1 MFSLQCLFC
10 NHDNPVEAKYC
21 MECGSQ
27 MNLKLCK
34 QCEAINERT
43 APSCH
48 NCRAA
53 FPTERVAKR
62 PEIGYPITEGVSSST
77 RSPHTRS
84 GNAARPWRM
93 LSLISILVFAG
104 ITYFLYRQP
113 SLAPN
118 MIEVPES
125 APAEV
130 SLSDTPADSV
140 GAGSSAEVADPPIS
154 KSMMQETNA
163 EATTPPLTETKPRMR
178 QTKSASSAT
187 SASNQPV
194 QAEPAAPMS
203 SKERL
208 RNRGDYFNRNDVTR
222 PRP

>member
-1 MFSLQCLFC
+1 VFSLQCLFC

-34 QCEAINERT
+34 QCEAINGRT

-48 NCRAA
+48 NCRGA
-53 FPTERVAKR
+53 FPPERVAKR
-62 PEIGYPITEGVSSST
+62 PETGYPITEGVPSST

-84 GNAARPWRM
+84 GDAARPWRM
-93 LSLISILVFAG
+93 FSLVSILIFAG
-104 ITYFLYRQP
+104 ITYLLYRQP
-113 SLAPN
+113 SFAPN
-118 MIEVPES
+118 MTEAPQS

-140 GAGSSAEVADPPIS
+140 GAGSSAEIADPPIS
-154 KSMMQETNA
+154 KSMMQEENV
-163 EATTPPLTETKPRMR
+163 EAMTLPLNETKPRIR

-194 QAEPAAPMS
+194 QAKPPAPMS

-208 RNRGDYFNRNDVTR
+208 RNRGEVFNRNDIIR
-222 PRP
+222 PHP